1 MFKNVP
7 SIVEACPVLGKESV
21 VSMLERARKFHPNL
35 DAEGVER
42 YVCDLFCLKKVDE
55 LITRNVRFENIH
67 PSLSSEELHALAD
80 RVAPY
85 HDNDKH
91 RAIFAV
97 RHIIDSVPKSLDDLI
112 DYTTQENLN
121 EFYLDAQ
128 LLTFKEEAFYSLEDV
143 RKAFLSTEKE
153 AVYVFGNYRMD
164 ASRKNYKYSSPAPT
178 VQQDMLFAAADYY
191 LNHRVGF
198 RTNTIWLACFLS
210 SGAFGCPSGWLHRNG
225 DWCGNR
231 HYGFKDD
238 EGALALVL
246 QAEEYLITHLSRNPR
261 DEDEL
266 SLFHRYVDTIL
277 DSQEY
282 VIKQM
287 LSDLEND
294 ESKYRHSL
302 QRLRG
307 ILSCS
312 ETPTTEE
319 QDLRSCFITRVARLK
334 GGMDDRLIA
343 LMSGVVEKER
353 GESPPPKPVL
363 KFFDAWNF
371 LAFEQHLDEEKHLGK
386 LPWLFLQT
394 GFVPGCIEK
403 ISAFFI
409 TVLSAG
415 AVDDPWKDIFMG
427 FFSNYM
433 YALVNENSSSFLMY
447 DEIFE
452 VSLNAACVVDTSH
465 VIALMAA
472 LGYPK
477 AIEYEKSKGV
487 QV

>member
-7 SIVEACPVLGKESV
+7 SIVEASPVLGKESV
-21 VSMLERARKFHPNL
+21 MSMLERARKFHPNL
-35 DAEGVER
+35 NAEGVER
-42 YVCDLFCLKKVDE
+42 YICDLFCLKKVDD
-55 LITRNVRFENIH
+55 LITRHVRFENIH
-67 PSLSSEELHALAD
+67 PSLSSEELHALAE
-80 RVAPY
+80 RVTPY
-85 HDNDKH
+85 HDNDIH
-91 RAIFAV
+91 HAIFAV
-97 RHIIDSVPKSLDDLI
+97 RHILDSVPKSLDDLI

-128 LLTFKEEAFYSLEDV
+128 LLTFKEEAFYSLEEV

-164 ASRKNYKYSSPAPT
+164 ASKKNCKYSSPAPT
-178 VQQDMLFAAADYY
+178 EQQGILFAAADYY

-198 RTNTIWLACFLS
+198 RTNSIWMACFLS
-210 SGAFGCPSGWLHRNG
+210 SGDFGCRTGWLHRNG
-225 DWCGNR
+225 EWCNKR

-238 EGALALVL
+238 KGALELVL
-246 QAEEYLITHLSRNPR
+246 QSEEYLVTHLSKGPR

-266 SLFHRYVDTIL
+266 SLFHMYVDTIL
-277 DSQEY
+277 DCQEY

-287 LSDLEND
+287 LSDLENA
-294 ESKYRHSL
+294 ESKYLNSL

-307 ILSCS
+307 ILSRS
-312 ETPTTEE
+312 ATPTTEE
-319 QDLRSCFITRVARLK
+319 QDLRFYFLTRLVRLEEK
-334 GGMDDRLIA
+334 IDDRLVA
-343 LMSGVVEKER
+343 LMSGVLEKDRED
-353 GESPPPKPVL
+353 GPPPKAVL
-363 KFFDAWNF
+363 KFYDAWNF
-371 LAFEQHLDEEKHLGK
+371 LAFEQHIGKGSHFGK
-386 LPWLFLQT
+386 LAWLFLQA

-403 ISAFFI
+403 VAVFFI
-409 TVLSAG
+409 KTLSTG
-415 AVDDPWKDIFMG
+415 NLENPWKDIFMG